1 MRVVI
6 STLCFYIS
14 ALIGAEISEMKV
26 NFTSLFDISAPP
38 IKLGVE
44 ISTPK
49 IIVLLS

>member
-26 NFTSLFDISAPP
+26 NFTSLFDISAP

>member
-14 ALIGAEISEMKV
+14 ALIGAKISEMKV
-26 NFTSLFDISAPP
+26 NFTSLFDIFTP